1 MRTVMA
7 DPSLQLHFPDNRME
21 KYGWDDIS
29 WVIDP
34 EHWAVICKIEVN
46 PDIWR
51 VSYGEPDHLTEAELR
66 ARCAEKLATLLPGDP
81 TPQDYELGRFSP
93 FKLQQRCVPKMR
105 VGRVLLAGD
114 AAHLCNPM

>member
-1 MRTVMA
+1 
-7 DPSLQLHFPDNRME
+7 ME
-21 KYGWDDIS
+21 KYGWNDIS

-34 EHWAVICKIEVN
+34 DHWAVVCKIEVD

-51 VSYGEPDHLTEAELR
+51 VSYGEPGHLTEEELR
-66 ARCAEKLATLLPGDP
+66 ARCASKLATLLPGEP
-81 TPQDYELGRFSP
+81 GSQDYELGRFSP
-93 FKLQQRCVPKMR
+93 YKLHQRCVPKMR